1 MVQLFAKDIIQSTVA
16 ISNLLGLQ
24 VYESLKKNISGGT
37 KTTLSFEGIEN
48 LSTAFCNASIGKLCM
63 EFGLQ
68 KVDSLLELT
77 GLSDNEVWLEKIRNA
92 KILGGNESLR
102 KADQENISEL
112 FA

>member
-16 ISNLLGLQ
+16 ISNLLGLK
-24 VYESLKKNISGGT
+24 VYETLQQNINNGV

-63 EFGLQ
+63 QFGLQ

-77 GLSDNEVWLEKIRNA
+77 GFNNNEVWLEKIRNA
-92 KILGGNESLR
+92 KILGGNENLR